1 MWNNF
6 NEQGKRLT
14 YTYMQRGMS
23 PSDAAKQAY
32 QDVLG
37 EQYQTNGTWRMPNN
51 AGHDIRDV
59 NDGANVYLKNLSAD
73 QIMPLIGTPVCR
85 MRLTESKVFPAFVI
99 THSGNQQRRNRTYAD
114 DEWSVDQ
121 QCAGAADYSFVC

>member
-23 PSDAAKQAY
+23 HGDAAKQAY

-37 EQYQTNGTWRMPNN
+37 EQYQTNGT
-51 AGHDIRDV
+51 GV
-59 NDGANVYLKNLSAD
+59 CLT
-73 QIMPLIGTPVCR
+73 TPGMIFVTL
-85 MRLTESKVFPAFVI
+85 MTALTC
-99 THSGNQQRRNRTYAD
+99 T
-114 DEWSVDQ
+114 
-121 QCAGAADYSFVC
+121 